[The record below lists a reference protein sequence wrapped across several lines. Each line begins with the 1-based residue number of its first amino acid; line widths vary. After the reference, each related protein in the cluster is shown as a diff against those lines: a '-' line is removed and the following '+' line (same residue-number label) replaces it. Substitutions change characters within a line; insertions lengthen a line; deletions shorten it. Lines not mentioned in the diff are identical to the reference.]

1 MSHYRTEIYTAT
13 KARLEGAD
21 LVAADRISIERA
33 EPVTARTAA
42 EAAAELPIINLA
54 FQSGNRSRT
63 TEAEPLKGTAILD
76 VEIFTTGVSGQ
87 AAAAER
93 DQLCED
99 IENLL
104 LGDTLAW
111 SSNRWKVTAVGDT
124 LSGAR
129 DGDVLVSAAKLSFT
143 LEIATVPTFDTED
156 MVEVVAVDVQTMEP
170 DDETTEMSFTAEPE
184 VEEA

>member
-13 KARLEGAD
+13 AARIEAAD
-21 LVAADRISIERA
+21 LVSYNRISIERA

-42 EAAAELPIINLA
+42 EAAGELPIINLA

-63 TEAEPLKGTAILD
+63 TEAEPLKGTAVLD
-76 VEIFTTGVSGQ
+76 IEVFTTGISGQ

-104 LGDTLAW
+104 LGDALAW
-111 SSNRWKVTAVGDT
+111 SSNRWKCTAVGDVI
-124 LSGAR
+124 SGSR
-129 DGDVLVSAAKLSFT
+129 DGDVLISAAKMSLT
-143 LEIATVPTFDTED
+143 LEIATVPTFTPDDLVGEI
-156 MVEVVAVDVQTMEP
+156 AVDVQTMEP
-170 DDETTEMSFTAEPE
+170 DDATTEISFTVEPE
-184 VEEA
+184 V